1 MFCLHWIVL
10 NIKNILNCRPHSPWQ
25 PQNINNILLIEM
37 EDKNVT
43 KMKIEG
49 EIRKEEIEQASG
61 NAIKKSNKCFIDQ
74 CLDRVAKIVGDCRY
88 CSHAYCGKHRL
99 PESHACEKLSNCR
112 QESYERNSDK
122 LLNGKCVA
130 DKL

>member
-1 MFCLHWIVL
+1 MCSIATGNYLRKTL
-10 NIKNILNCRPHSPWQ
+10 NNQQLIMNNNPSNSSNSISSNSVNSKESPAQ
-25 PQNINNILLIEM
+25 PQ
-37 EDKNVT
+37 
-43 KMKIEG
+43 
-49 EIRKEEIEQASG
+49 
-61 NAIKKSNKCFIDQ
+61 KKSNKCFIDH

-99 PESHACEKLSNCR
+99 PESHACEKISNCR
-112 QESYERNSDK
+112 QESYDRNSDK

>member
-1 MFCLHWIVL
+1 MNSNDNSSSQTNSSAPAVP
-10 NIKNILNCRPHSPWQ
+10 K
-25 PQNINNILLIEM
+25 
-37 EDKNVT
+37 
-43 KMKIEG
+43 KMG
-49 EIRKEEIEQASG
+49 
-61 NAIKKSNKCFIDQ
+61 NKCFIDQ

-99 PESHACEKLSNCR
+99 PESHACEKISNCR
-112 QESYERNSDK
+112 QESYEKNSNK

>member
-1 MFCLHWIVL
+1 MSESDKITS
-10 NIKNILNCRPHSPWQ
+10 KNE
-25 PQNINNILLIEM
+25 EM
-37 EDKNVT
+37 E
-43 KMKIEG
+43 I
-49 EIRKEEIEQASG
+49 G
-61 NAIKKSNKCFIDQ
+61 NDNNNLVITAKKSNKCHIDQ

-88 CSHAYCGKHRL
+88 CTHSHCTKHRL

-112 QESYERNSDK
+112 QESYEKNSDK

>member
-1 MFCLHWIVL
+1 M
-10 NIKNILNCRPHSPWQ
+10 NSND
-25 PQNINNILLIEM
+25 NNSSSQTTASAPAVP
-37 EDKNVT
+37 K
-43 KMKIEG
+43 KMG
-49 EIRKEEIEQASG
+49 
-61 NAIKKSNKCFIDQ
+61 NKCFIDQ

-99 PESHACEKLSNCR
+99 PESHACEKISNCR
-112 QESYERNSDK
+112 QESYEKNSNK

>member
-1 MFCLHWIVL
+1 MSDNSTNNNTEI
-10 NIKNILNCRPHSPWQ
+10 ISSTAAA
-25 PQNINNILLIEM
+25 PQ
-37 EDKNVT
+37 
-43 KMKIEG
+43 
-49 EIRKEEIEQASG
+49 
-61 NAIKKSNKCFIDQ
+61 KKSNKCFIDQ

-112 QESYERNSDK
+112 QESYEKNSNK

>member
-1 MFCLHWIVL
+1 MSDNTNNNNSRSD
-10 NIKNILNCRPHSPWQ
+10 NIENSAQ
-25 PQNINNILLIEM
+25 PI
-37 EDKNVT
+37 
-43 KMKIEG
+43 
-49 EIRKEEIEQASG
+49 A
-61 NAIKKSNKCFIDQ
+61 KKSNKCFIDQ

-112 QESYERNSDK
+112 QESYARNEDK

>member
-1 MFCLHWIVL
+1 MSEGIEITMKPEIACESIV
-10 NIKNILNCRPHSPWQ
+10 N
-25 PQNINNILLIEM
+25 
-37 EDKNVT
+37 DT
-43 KMKIEG
+43 KK
-49 EIRKEEIEQASG
+49 SS
-61 NAIKKSNKCFIDQ
+61 NDTNLKKSNKCHIEQ

-88 CSHAYCGKHRL
+88 CSHSHCTKHRL